1 MTSILI
7 VDDEEILAR
16 TIAKY
21 LSKRGYEVHAATDA
35 HQAWQL
41 FEQEQP
47 SFCLI
52 DYRLGTSD
60 GVDLLT
66 RMKDR
71 RPHIHAVMMTGYG
84 DMKVAVSAMK
94 AGARDFLVKPV
105 PLASIESMVSELLQP
120 ELPHESKV
128 GAASILGRSSAAI
141 EIRAAVGRIVAATRD
156 LNQKLPSILITGESG
171 TGKDVVARAIHK
183 DGARADGPMVSVN
196 CASLPTELIESEL
209 FGHVKGAFTD
219 ARSDKTGLFEAAR
232 GGVLFLDE
240 IGDMPL
246 AAQAKLLRVLESQ
259 TIRPVGSN
267 RDVDVDVWVIAA
279 TNQSLSSMVAQGTFR
294 ADLMFRLQVLWLDLP
309 ALRARD
315 SDVLLLAMR
324 FLEEFAAK
332 YGRPVK
338 QLTPD
343 ARVRLVKHQWPG
355 NIRELRNVIERAVL
369 LCPQEQI
376 DADHLHFGAPAAEP
390 AVVAPDRPTTLPEAE
405 VQLLSQALER
415 ANGNVSRAASALG
428 ITRDTMR
435 YRMEKYGL
443 SR

>member
-35 HQAWQL
+35 RQAWQL

-52 DYRLGTSD
+52 DYRLGTAD

-71 RPHIHAVMMTGYG
+71 RPHVHAVMMTGYG

-219 ARSDKTGLFEAAR
+219 ARNDKTGLFEAAR

-435 YRMEKYGL
+435 YRMEKYGI